1 MQDRDRCEVSQKAL
15 FHSEFYIPN
24 TGLSPCPMTNLY
36 AFKHLKFLEESMLQ
50 AFNEFMAPITMIWN
64 HKLIT
69 IAGIK
74 LSLGNV
80 TMALILLLFAT
91 RLSRMLS
98 RLIDKRLIQRFV
110 HDKNSQITYQTFAYY
125 ASLAA
130 VITISLATAGIPLT
144 VFTVF
149 GGALA
154 IGVGFGSQNIVNNF
168 ISGIILLIEQPIKVG
183 DIVDLDNIS
192 GSVQSIGIRS
202 SQVKNGDG
210 KIFVV
215 PNSFF
220 LEKSVLNW
228 SYENTVIKTQVNFGV
243 AYGSDVKMVENICM
257 DIMLNTEGVLQS
269 PIPAVFFANF
279 GESTLDF
286 ETHFWCDLAI
296 ANPGELRSQIRFK
309 IDEKF
314 KQHRIDMAF
323 PQRDINL
330 RISKPLDVKV
340 LS

>member
-1 MQDRDRCEVSQKAL
+1 
-15 FHSEFYIPN
+15 
-24 TGLSPCPMTNLY
+24 
-36 AFKHLKFLEESMLQ
+36 MLQ
-50 AFNEFMAPITMIWN
+50 TFNEFISPISLIWN

-80 TMALILLLFAT
+80 AMAVILLLFAT
-91 RLSRMLS
+91 RLSKIIS
-98 RLIDKRLIQRFV
+98 RLIDNRLIQRFV
-110 HDKNSQITYQTFAYY
+110 QDKNSQVTYQTFAYY

-130 VITISLATAGIPLT
+130 VVTLSLATAGIPLT

-192 GSVQSIGIRS
+192 GSVLSIGIRS
-202 SQVKNGDG
+202 SQVKNSDG

-228 SYENTVIKTQVNFGV
+228 TFENTVIKTQVNFGV
-243 AYGSDVKMVENICM
+243 AYGSDVKLVENICM
-257 DIMLNTEGVLQS
+257 DIMLNTEGILQHPL
-269 PIPAVFFANF
+269 PIVIFDNF

-286 ETHFWCDLAI
+286 QMHFWCDLSQI
-296 ANPGELRSQIRFK
+296 NSPGELRSQIRFR

-314 KQHRIDMAF
+314 KYHRIEMAF
-323 PQRDINL
+323 PQRDLNL
-330 RISKPLDVKV
+330 KLSKPLDVKV